1 VASVFEQERQ
11 RALERAE
18 TALTIFKAE
27 AKDAGISNNCRAIDA
42 IPAEAI
48 SIAAGT
54 ARLHDLTIVS
64 QPEGDGDTFD
74 NELPQQILFEAG
86 SPVLFIPYTFRGTFA
101 AKRVAICWDGSR
113 LASRALRDAMPF
125 LRQADALTIITI
137 GKSDTIPAEATPEHL
152 LLYLARAG
160 LFARIVSLPAGH
172 SEIQPAIL
180 SVAADE
186 SLDFLVMGGY
196 GQSRIQETVMGGVTR
211 LPPKERHALRIGP
224 IVLGNNRFHNSNI
237 VLHATNS
244 GGNISSQSFWL
255 IFGSA
260 AFVHDLVSNRCP
272 ALRANPQIDDQPL
285 TNEFG
290 PIRSNKPL
298 TAFDAVDGSS
308 TGT

>member
-1 VASVFEQERQ
+1 MFKSLLVHIPSERTVRPAVDGSISLASACGAHLDALAIGYEPTNIPLAAAGGAAVAAVFEQERQ

-18 TALTIFKAE
+18 AALTIFKAE
-27 AKDAGISNNCRAIDA
+27 AKDAGISYNCRAIDA

-101 AKRVAICWDGSR
+101 AKRVGICWDGSR

-137 GKSDTIPAEATPEHL
+137 GKSDTIPAEVTPKHL

-160 LFARIVSLPAGH
+160 LSARTISFPAGH

-196 GQSRIQETVMGGVTR
+196 EHSRIQETVMGGVTR
-211 LPPKERHALRIGP
+211 EM
-224 IVLGNNRFHNSNI
+224 
-237 VLHATNS
+237 
-244 GGNISSQSFWL
+244 
-255 IFGSA
+255 
-260 AFVHDLVSNRCP
+260 
-272 ALRANPQIDDQPL
+272 
-285 TNEFG
+285 
-290 PIRSNKPL
+290 IRSMTLPTL
-298 TAFDAVDGSS
+298 MSH
-308 TGT
+308 